1 MDLTDLMKHIDM
13 SSISNIA
20 KKAGLSE
27 EKSGDIMKW
36 AADAV
41 KYRVNKEEARGRSEK
56 VASLL
61 SEQDNTE
68 EDNIMASK
76 MEEDFVYNLTNK
88 MGLPDNI
95 ANMLKG
101 NVMKK
106 VLSGVTSSLS
116 SKGSNSMAG
125 ILDNF
130 GDSDMLKGIK
140 NKLSNL
146 F

>member
-36 AADAV
+36 ATDAV
-41 KYRVNKEEARGRSEK
+41 KYRVNKEEARGGSEK
-56 VASLL
+56 VASMF
-61 SEQDNTE
+61 SENENTD
-68 EDNIMASK
+68 EDNVMASK
-76 MEEDFVYNLTNK
+76 MEGDFVYNLTNK

-101 NVMKK
+101 DVMKK

-125 ILDNF
+125 ILENF
-130 GDSDMLKGIK
+130 GDSDMLNGIK